1 MCTAM
6 EEACPSSSLDE
17 VRITE
22 DATEHRLRH
31 AFIFYLGGGG
41 GMRKNRE
48 TKADVLFSEEVQ
60 ERFDFEY
67 SPLVLET
74 SSTWT
79 TATETVLGAIML

>member
-1 MCTAM
+1 MRLNTA
-6 EEACPSSSLDE
+6 SDTHSYS
-17 VRITE
+17 
-22 DATEHRLRH
+22 
-31 AFIFYLGGGG
+31 IFEGGGGG
-41 GMRKNRE
+41 GMIKKNRE

-79 TATETVLGAIML
+79 TATATVLGAIML